1 MKRVFKWGA
10 LALFGLLSLAIALGL
25 HTWYA
30 KPLAINWFYN
40 RVFMQFALETP
51 ELLTRLR
58 VLEQLGIRGHNA
70 KLDDASVAQQERT
83 FAQLKTNYATLKS
96 YDAAGF
102 QGQDKLSYDI
112 LAHFLGTQANGEP
125 WRFHDYPVNQLFGV
139 QSNVPNLMAQ
149 SQQVNDATDAEHYIA
164 RLAAYPQKFRE
175 VIESVKHREAKGVVP
190 PKFAVEKV
198 ITQLQDFMAPGAKG
212 NALTVAFKE
221 KLDKIAAD
229 KLDAA
234 TREALLRRVEE
245 GVSAHVFPAYREL
258 LVYLQQ
264 LGAKATRNDGVWALP
279 DGDKFYQNQVEAN
292 TTTTMKADEI
302 HQLGLKE
309 VARIG
314 AEMDRI
320 LAESG
325 YTQATRAERMKA
337 LAESPSQLYA
347 DSDEGRA
354 QILKDYQA
362 IIDEIQADLGK
373 HFNTQPKAKVEVKRM
388 PVYTEKSAPVAY
400 YNGPPLDG
408 SRPGTFY
415 ANLRDVKEIP
425 KFGMRTLA
433 YHEAIP
439 GHHMQVAIASE
450 LKGLPLFRTII
461 PFTSYMEG
469 WALYAEQLAWE
480 TGFQK
485 NPLDNLGRLQAEMFR
500 AVRLVVDT
508 GMHAKRW
515 TREQA
520 IEYMVAN
527 TGMPEAEVVTEIER
541 YLVMPGQA
549 LAYKVGMIKIL
560 ELRERA
566 KTTLGAK
573 FDIREFHDEVLKN
586 GAMPLAV
593 LENVV
598 NAYIARKRG
607 ASAS

>member
-1 MKRVFKWGA
+1 MKRVLKWGA
-10 LALFGLLSLAIALGL
+10 LVLFGLLALVTALGL

-30 KPLAINWFYN
+30 KPLSINWFYN
-40 RVFMQFALETP
+40 RVFLQFALETP

-58 VLEQLGIRGHNA
+58 VLEQVGIRSHNA
-70 KLDDASVAQQERT
+70 KLDDASIAQEART
-83 FAQLKTNYATLKS
+83 FAQLKANYETLQR
-96 YDAAGF
+96 YDTSGF

-112 LAHFLGTQANGEP
+112 LTQFLGTQVKGES

-139 QSNVPNLMAQ
+139 QSSVPNLMAQ
-149 SQQVNDATDAEHYIA
+149 AQQVNDATDAEHYIA

-175 VIESVKHREAKGVVP
+175 VVESVKHREARGVVP

-198 ITQLQDFMAPGAKG
+198 ITQLQDFMAPGEKA

-221 KLDKIAAD
+221 KLDKIAPE

-234 TREALLRRVEE
+234 AREALLKRVEE
-245 GVSAHVFPAYREL
+245 GVASHVFPAYRDL
-258 LVYLQQ
+258 LAYLEQ
-264 LGAKATRNDGVWALP
+264 LRAKAIRNDGVWALP
-279 DGDKFYQNQVEAN
+279 DGDKYYQYQIESN
-292 TTTTMKADEI
+292 TTTTMKAEEI
-302 HQLGLKE
+302 HQLGLRE

-314 AEMDRI
+314 TEMDRI

-325 YTQATRAERMKA
+325 YTQATRALRMKA
-337 LAESPSQLYA
+337 LSESPSQLYA
-347 DSDEGRA
+347 DSDDGRA
-354 QILKDYQA
+354 QILKDYQS
-362 IIDEIQADLGK
+362 IIDEINTDLSK
-373 HFNTQPKAKVEVKRM
+373 YFNTQPKAKVEVKRM
-388 PVYTEKSAPVAY
+388 PVYTEKSAPAAY

-408 SRPGTFY
+408 SKPGTFY

-450 LKGLPLFRTII
+450 LKGLPMFRTII
-461 PFTSYMEG
+461 PFTAYMEG
-469 WALYAEQLAWE
+469 WALYAEQFAWE
-480 TGFQK
+480 TGYQK

-549 LAYKVGMIKIL
+549 LAYKVGMIKML

-566 KTTLGAK
+566 KTALGAK
-573 FDIREFHDEVLKN
+573 FDIREFHDEVLRN

-593 LENVV
+593 LENVID
-598 NAYIARKRG
+598 AYIAKKR
-607 ASAS
+607 SAA